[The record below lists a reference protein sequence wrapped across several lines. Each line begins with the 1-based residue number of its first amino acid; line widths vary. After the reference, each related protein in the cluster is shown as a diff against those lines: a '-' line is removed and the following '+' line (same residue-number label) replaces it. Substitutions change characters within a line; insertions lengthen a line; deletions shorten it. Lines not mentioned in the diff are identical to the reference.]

1 MRIAFR
7 QLVKTPGF
15 TLIALLTLALGIG
28 VNTTAFTMLNR
39 LLFLSQPY
47 PETSRMAQI
56 WSTTPQSQDGTISP
70 GDFCDLREQNTVF
83 AHLAVYSIDYFKSLA
98 VARHAPER
106 VTAGAVTADFFSVLG
121 IPVALGRTFAPED
134 QAKQALVVV
143 LSNRYWQEHLAGDP
157 NVLGRS
163 LRFDGK
169 TVTVIGV
176 MPPVLDDPLLWGDR
190 VDLWN
195 LEFVEVNQ
203 QMRDR
208 SWYSVI
214 ARLKP
219 GVTLGQAQ
227 TEVSAI
233 AARLAHDFPKTND
246 QRGLRVAPFGPDYIG
261 DLGRTLNWLVMALS
275 LSVLLIACVN
285 LTNLQFVRST
295 GRSREYAIRLALG
308 ASRGQ
313 LVRLLLNESLL
324 LSLTGGA
331 FGLLVAKWGNSYCAA
346 YFDAPMPLDFRV
358 LAFALAVSVLSGI
371 VSGVI
376 PAWFG
381 SRADINA
388 ALKQGSRGSTTDR
401 SRHRFRHGLI
411 VAELALA
418 LTLLTGAG
426 YFIRGIRRI
435 MSRELHWRPEN
446 TLVGYF
452 ELPYERYGDET
463 DSRLQAIT
471 DKFLGALRLLPGV
484 DHAAI
489 SSNSPVWAYGGRM
502 GLRIE
507 GQSPPP
513 KGNAPVARHLSITG
527 DFFDTVGIH
536 LLQGRNFADS
546 DRPDTPGVVII
557 NQAMAEKF
565 WPGQNPIGKRIG
577 DADSTDRRWYEIVGV
592 VNDIVAGLDYDGQ
605 HSRYQ
610 FYRPWAQR
618 SIRFVT
624 FSLHSISD
632 PRTLT
637 DRVRQTLA
645 DIEPDVA
652 ITDFTTAEEAMKN
665 NLSGFA
671 FVRRT
676 LAQLAGLGLL
686 LSAVG
691 VYGVIANLT
700 VERTHEVGVRMA
712 LGAQRG
718 DVIWLFLRNGVTLAL
733 IGATSGLLLS
743 LALLRVLLHTVAIIP
758 GSDPWIIV
766 DLVVVLVAVALF
778 ACWLPAKRA
787 TKASPLVALRA
798 E

>member
-1 MRIAFR
+1 M
-7 QLVKTPGF
+7 V
-15 TLIALLTLALGIG
+15 
-28 VNTTAFTMLNR
+28 
-39 LLFLSQPY
+39 
-47 PETSRMAQI
+47 QI
-56 WSTTPQSQDGTISP
+56 WSTTPQSQNGTLSP
-70 GDFCDLREQNTVF
+70 ADFCDLREQNTVF
-83 AHLAVYSIDYFKSLA
+83 AHLSVCNVGYFNSLA
-98 VARHAPER
+98 AVGHSPEQSI
-106 VTAGAVTADFFSVLG
+106 AMAVTADFFPVLG
-121 IPVALGRTFAPED
+121 ISAALGRTFTPED

-143 LSNRYWQEHLAGDP
+143 LSNTYWQKHMASDP

-169 TVTVIGV
+169 TVTVVGV
-176 MPPVLDDPLLWGDR
+176 MPPVLDDPLLWNGR
-190 VDLWN
+190 IDLWYVD
-195 LEFVEVNQ
+195 FVEINRQ
-203 QMRDR
+203 LRDR
-208 SWYSVI
+208 TWYSVI

-219 GVTLGQAQ
+219 GITLGQAQ
-227 TEVSAI
+227 TEVRTI

-246 QRGLRVAPFGPDYIG
+246 QRGLRVAPFAPDYQG
-261 DLGRTLNWLVMALS
+261 DLGRTLNWMVMALS
-275 LSVLLIACVN
+275 LLVLVIACVN

-308 ASRGQ
+308 ASRGR
-313 LVRLLLNESLL
+313 LIRLLLNESLL
-324 LSLTGGA
+324 LSLAGGA
-331 FGLLVAKWGNSYCAA
+331 FGLLIAKWGNSYYAA
-346 YFDAPMPLDFRV
+346 YFDAPMPLDRRV
-358 LAFALAVSVLSGI
+358 LAFAFAVSLLTGV

-381 SRADINA
+381 SRADLNA
-388 ALKQGSRGSTTDR
+388 ALKQGGRNATADR
-401 SRHRFRHGLI
+401 SRHRLRHGLI

-426 YFIRGIRRI
+426 FFIRGIQWI
-435 MSRELHWRPEN
+435 MRRELHWRPEN

-463 DSRLQAIT
+463 DRRLQVIT
-471 DKFLGALRLLPGV
+471 DRFLGALRLLPGV

-502 GLRIE
+502 NLLVE

-513 KGNAPVARHLSITG
+513 KGNAPVARHISITG
-527 DFFDTVGIH
+527 DFFDTVGIR
-536 LLQGRNFADS
+536 LLQGRNFTDL
-546 DRPDTPGVVII
+546 DRPDAPGVVII

-577 DADSTDRRWYEIVGV
+577 EADSTEPRWYEVVGI
-592 VNDIVAGLDYDGQ
+592 VNDIVAGLDFDGE

-610 FYRPWAQR
+610 FYRPWTQR
-618 SIRFVT
+618 SIRFIT
-624 FSLHSISD
+624 FSLHSVSD

-645 DIEPDVA
+645 GIEPDIA
-652 ITDFTTAEEAMKN
+652 ITDLTTAEQAMQN
-665 NLSGFA
+665 NLSGYA

-700 VERTHEVGVRMA
+700 VERTHEIGVRMA

-718 DVIWLFLRNGVTLAL
+718 DVVRLFLRNGVTLAL
-733 IGATSGLLLS
+733 IGAAIGLLLS
-743 LALLRVLLHTVAIIP
+743 FALVRVLIHTVAIIP
-758 GSDPWIIV
+758 GNDPWNIMV
-766 DLVVVLVAVALF
+766 LAAALVAVAVL
-778 ACWLPAKRA
+778 ACWLPARRA
-787 TKASPLVALRA
+787 TKVNPLVALRA